1 MVEVTIMSNYSPKL
15 PLQLDGSNGY
25 ENNQTIIAVIE
36 QNLKMILLTSPG
48 ERIMD
53 PNFGVGMK
61 RFLFEQNN
69 ASTYSVIRARIKRQ
83 VKQYM
88 GFLEIHEVLFSTEE
102 NNDNISANEL
112 LVTLR
117 FSINNTGAVM
127 AFSVSI

>member
-15 PLQLDGSNGY
+15 PLQLNDSNGY

-69 ASTYSVIRARIKRQ
+69 ASTYSVMRARIKRQ

>member
-25 ENNQTIIAVIE
+25 ENNQTIVAVIE

-48 ERIMD
+48 ERVMD

-61 RFLFEQNN
+61 RFLFEQSN

-88 GFLEIHEVLFSTEE
+88 GFLEIHDVLFSTEE
-102 NNDNISANEL
+102 NNDNISTNEL

>member
-1 MVEVTIMSNYSPKL
+1 MVEVTIMSNYSPRL
-15 PLQLDGSNGY
+15 PLTISDSNGY
-25 ENNQTIIAVIE
+25 ENNQTIVSVIQ

-69 ASTYSVIRARIKRQ
+69 ASTYSVIRARIKKQ

-88 GFLEIHEVLFSTEE
+88 GFLEIHDILFSTEE
-102 NNDNISANEL
+102 NNDNISANQL
-112 LVTLR
+112 LVTIR
-117 FSINNTGAVM
+117 FSINNTGAIM
-127 AFSVSI
+127 AFSVAI

>member
-1 MVEVTIMSNYSPKL
+1 MIEVTIMSNYSPKL
-15 PLQLDGSNGY
+15 PLAIDGSNGY
-25 ENNQTIIAVIE
+25 ENNQTIVEVIQ
-36 QNLKMILLTSPG
+36 QNLKMILLTNPG

-61 RFLFEQNN
+61 TFLFEQNN

-88 GFLEIHEVLFSTEE
+88 GFLEIHDILFNTEE
-102 NNDNISANEL
+102 NNQNISANQL
-112 LVTLR
+112 LVTIR

-127 AFSVSI
+127 AFSVSV

>member
-15 PLQLDGSNGY
+15 PLALDGSNGY
-25 ENNQTIIAVIE
+25 ENNQTILEVIQ

-69 ASTYSVIRARIKRQ
+69 SSTYSIIRARIKRQ

-88 GFLEIHEVLFSTEE
+88 GFLQIHDILFNTEE
-102 NNDNISANEL
+102 NNDNITANQL
-112 LVTLR
+112 LVTIK
-117 FSINNTGAVM
+117 FSINNTGAIM
-127 AFSVSI
+127 AFSVAI

>member
-69 ASTYSVIRARIKRQ
+69 APTYSVIRARIKRQ

-88 GFLEIHEVLFSTEE
+88 GFLEIHDVLFSTEE

-112 LVTLR
+112 LVTLK

>member
-25 ENNQTIIAVIE
+25 ENNQTILEVIQ

-69 ASTYSVIRARIKRQ
+69 SSTYSIIRARIKRQ
-83 VKQYM
+83 VQQYM
-88 GFLEIHEVLFSTEE
+88 GFLQIHDILFSTEE
-102 NNDNISANEL
+102 NNDNITANEL
-112 LVTLR
+112 LVTIK
-117 FSINNTGAVM
+117 FSINNTGAIM
-127 AFSVSI
+127 AFSVAI